1 MQGIRVPIALLDPS
15 YKLSTAA
22 LSVIISLYDAAQSAR
37 QGTLCGYEAKVRMET
52 LAARCRISVKTVSRC
67 LSALACKGLIS
78 GRARTARSGMKGTY
92 VYSLPRERTY
102 AVMPRHAFRLI
113 MEQAPCVLKT
123 YLYCLNC
130 AGSSGFFYHSFSDIA
145 ASVGKKRS
153 DVMRHITLLE
163 QLHLIKRRRKHF
175 LRQPK
180 RSTENTY
187 IVYRYIR
194 GGIKSKQ
201 RAAQSR
207 TSTLRTLT
215 LILKNIIHRLFRFV
229 KSLFEKTTKKF
240 LLSYRRRCL
249 RFLR

>member
-1 MQGIRVPIALLDPS
+1 MLGIRVPIALLNPS

-22 LSVIISLYDAAQSAR
+22 LSVIISLYDAAQSTR

-52 LAARCRISVKTVSRC
+52 LAARCRISIKTVSRC
-67 LSALACKGLIS
+67 LSALANKGLIS
-78 GRARTARSGMKGTY
+78 GRVRTARNGMKGTY
-92 VYSLPRERTY
+92 IYSLPHERTY
-102 AVMPRHAFRLI
+102 FVMPRHAFRLI

-130 AGSSGFFYHSFSDIA
+130 AGSNGYFYHSLSDIA

-163 QLHLIKRRRKHF
+163 QMHLIKRRRKHF

-194 GGIKSKQ
+194 GGIKRKQ
-201 RAAQSR
+201 RTALRKA
-207 TSTLRTLT
+207 STPLSKS
-215 LILKNIIHRLFRFV
+215 KNIIQQFFKFV
-229 KSLFEKTTKKF
+229 KSFFEKSAKNF
-240 LLSYRRRCL
+240 FGSRRRCL
-249 RFLR
+249 RLLR